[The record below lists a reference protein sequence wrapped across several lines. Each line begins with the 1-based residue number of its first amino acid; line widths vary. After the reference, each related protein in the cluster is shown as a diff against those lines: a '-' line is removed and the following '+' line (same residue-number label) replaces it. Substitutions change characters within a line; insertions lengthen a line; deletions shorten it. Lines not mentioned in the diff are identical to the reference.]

1 MYKYILKSK
10 LAFIY
15 FLLLIFDA
23 INVSLMAW
31 FLKETLDASLSG
43 NKNELIK
50 MAIEIVIFIA
60 FYSLISWFTRTVKAF
75 YISKIMYSIKQDLMK

>member
-1 MYKYILKSK
+1 
-10 LAFIY
+10 
-15 FLLLIFDA
+15 
-23 INVSLMAW
+23 MAW

-75 YISKIMYSIKQDLMK
+75 YISKIMYSIKQDLMKSIINFNIKQGTISRF